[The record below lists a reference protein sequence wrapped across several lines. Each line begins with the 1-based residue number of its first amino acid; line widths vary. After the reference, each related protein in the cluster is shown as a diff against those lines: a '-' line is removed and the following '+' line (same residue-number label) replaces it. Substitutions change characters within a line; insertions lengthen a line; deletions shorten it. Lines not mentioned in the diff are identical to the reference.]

1 MTRQALHRSAAAQL
15 LAATLLSG
23 TWAPALAQTSDTP
36 GLIELGKLAEARAAA
51 KVCAPPAASAKDA
64 SKDAAQ
70 RIEQRFQAALAQA
83 RQELLK
89 GRAGS
94 QPREVDAYLQRSIAA
109 VEAGA
114 VQAKRQSG
122 CQSPMLQA
130 LLKQHAQLAS
140 R

>member
-1 MTRQALHRSAAAQL
+1 MKRQALHRNLTARL

-23 TWAPALAQTSDTP
+23 TWATGMAQTTDTP
-36 GLIELGKLAEARAAA
+36 GLIELGRLAEARAAA
-51 KVCAPPAASAKDA
+51 KVCPPTTAAAKDA

-70 RIEQRFQAALAQA
+70 RFEKRFQAALAQA

-94 QPREVDAYLQRSIAA
+94 QPREVDAYLQRSIAS

-114 VQAKRQSG
+114 LQAKRQAG

>member
-1 MTRQALHRSAAAQL
+1 MMRPALHRNVTARL

-23 TWAPALAQTSDTP
+23 AWAVALAQATDTP
-36 GLIELGKLAEARAAA
+36 GLIELGRLAEARAAA
-51 KVCAPPAASAKDA
+51 KVCPPTTASAKDA
-64 SKDAAQ
+64 NQ
-70 RIEQRFQAALAQA
+70 RFEQRFQAALTQA

-94 QPREVDAYLQRSIAA
+94 QPREVDAYLQRSIAS

-114 VQAKRQSG
+114 LQAKRQAG

>member
-1 MTRQALHRSAAAQL
+1 MMRPALHRNVTARL

-23 TWAPALAQTSDTP
+23 AWAAALAQATDTP
-36 GLIELGKLAEARAAA
+36 GLIELGRLAEARAAA
-51 KVCAPPAASAKDA
+51 KVCPPTTASAKDTN
-64 SKDAAQ
+64 Q
-70 RIEQRFQAALAQA
+70 RFEQRFQAALAQA

-94 QPREVDAYLQRSIAA
+94 QPREVDAYLQRSIAS

-114 VQAKRQSG
+114 LQAKRQAG